1 MDCRPVA
8 LFGGACALGA
18 TIAYQLAAKGYT
30 PIIID
35 HNQTAA
41 LDIVAHDP
49 RVRFKEAP
57 VFTPGTLQATLD
69 QCTAQLSPFV
79 GAVIVSEQGH
89 AYIQS
94 LGVGGLDAFCQMGA
108 RCVVI
113 HTSSHLSSAPLL
125 NDKLATNRLQRINS
139 ISFWSD
145 HNINTDVETLPS
157 RKKSEVLSPLV
168 CFLLS
173 DESNSINNQ
182 EFKMNI

>member
-1 MDCRPVA
+1 M
-8 LFGGACALGA
+8 GA

-30 PIIID
+30 PIIVD
-35 HNQTAA
+35 HNQKTA

-57 VFTPGTLQATLD
+57 ALTPDMLHATLD
-69 QCTAQLSPFV
+69 QCTVQLSPFI
-79 GAVIVSEQGH
+79 GAVVVSELGH

-94 LGVGGLDAFCQMGA
+94 LGVDGLDSFCQIGA

-113 HTSSHLSSAPLL
+113 DTNSHLGSASL

-168 CFLLS
+168 CFLLG
-173 DESNSINNQ
+173 DEANSITNQ
-182 EFKMNI
+182 EFIIKL

>member
-8 LFGGACALGA
+8 LFGGACTLGA

-30 PIIID
+30 PVIID
-35 HNQTAA
+35 HNQTTA

-57 VFTPGTLQATLD
+57 ALTQDTLQVTLD
-69 QCTAQLSPFV
+69 QCTAQLSPFI
-79 GAVIVSEQGH
+79 GAVIVSELGH

-94 LGVGGLDAFCQMGA
+94 LGIDGLDAFCQVEA

-113 HTSSHLSSAPLL
+113 ATNRHLGSVSL
-125 NDKLATNRLQRINS
+125 NDKPATNRLQRINS

-145 HNINTDVETLPS
+145 HNINTDVEILPS

-173 DESNSINNQ
+173 DESNSINDQ
-182 EFKMNI
+182 EFKIKL

>member
-1 MDCRPVA
+1 MDCRPIA
-8 LFGGACALGA
+8 LFGGACTLGA

-35 HNQTAA
+35 HNQKAA

-57 VFTPGTLQATLD
+57 VFTPGTLHVTLD
-69 QCTAQLSPFV
+69 QCTMQLSPFI
-79 GAVIVSEQGH
+79 GAVIVSELGH
-89 AYIQS
+89 AYIQL
-94 LGVGGLDAFCQMGA
+94 LGVDGLDSFCQMGA

-113 HTSSHLSSAPLL
+113 DTNSHLASAPV

-168 CFLLS
+168 CFLLD

-182 EFKMNI
+182 EFIIKL